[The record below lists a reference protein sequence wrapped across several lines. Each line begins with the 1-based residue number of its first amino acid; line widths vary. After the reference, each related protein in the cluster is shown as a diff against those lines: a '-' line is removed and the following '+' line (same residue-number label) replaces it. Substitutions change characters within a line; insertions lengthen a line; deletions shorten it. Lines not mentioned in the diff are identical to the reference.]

1 MDKESLKEDALLWIR
16 SRPDAQNVWIFATGS
31 LMWNP
36 DFAVAE
42 SRRGRIEGWHRA
54 FCLYSLSYRGC
65 PAKPGLVMG
74 LAPGGICDG
83 IAFRIDPNHLEEAA
97 ISIWQ
102 REMSHD
108 SYRMIDVEIE
118 TKDGSI
124 QGYSLTPTEGHPQ
137 YAVGLPRNTVSA
149 AIACS
154 SGLRGSNLD
163 YFTATRDHL
172 LEMGIHDPYIEEI
185 AEDLLRGG

>member
-1 MDKESLKEDALLWIR
+1 MTVSNSSEPDHPIPPIRDPGEMDKESLKEDALLWIR

-137 YAVGLPRNTVSA
+137 YAVGLPEILCRPQLPVLPGSGA
-149 AIACS
+149 A
-154 SGLRGSNLD
+154 
-163 YFTATRDHL
+163 T
-172 LEMGIHDPYIEEI
+172 
-185 AEDLLRGG
+185 